1 MTDYIAEYTDEN
13 DERKIIDINQYKENY
28 LNKNIKCPFKLQCHC
43 GGEVR
48 YRSASRDVVGL
59 ITKIDCFF
67 HMKGANCNL
76 PTITLSSNTK
86 KIIKSMTDE
95 EKYYERLKLL
105 CKLHL
110 KHLNNLKDFNQRIR
124 DCLKQLKPYEN
135 KIKDT
140 SFITDDI
147 KLLSYTK
154 IIFIDFRKLDEY
166 TLNSKI
172 CYQINNIDLK
182 DENFYKFLTKIAND
196 FSLYIIYVRQI
207 SLTLLYYSR
216 CYANIEN
223 MEITVLYFE
232 EKTIEAIKQAK
243 MFMFIED
250 D

>member
-1 MTDYIAEYTDEN
+1 MTDYIAEYIDEN
-13 DERKIIDINQYKENY
+13 DEIKIIDINQYKEKY
-28 LNKNIKCPFKLQCHC
+28 KNTSIKCPYKLKCIC
-43 GGEVR
+43 GNEVR
-48 YRSASRDVVGL
+48 YRSESRNKEDL

-67 HMKGANCNL
+67 HMQGSNCNL
-76 PTITLSSNTK
+76 PTITLNSNKK
-86 KIIKSMTDE
+86 KIIKSMTDK

-105 CKLHL
+105 CELHL

-124 DCLKQLKPYEN
+124 DCLKQLKPYKN

-147 KLLSYTK
+147 KLASYTK
-154 IIFIDFRKLDEY
+154 LFFIDFRKIDEY

-182 DENFYKFLTKIAND
+182 NKLFHKFLTKIAND

-216 CYANIEN
+216 CYANMEKI
-223 MEITVLYFE
+223 EITVQYFE
-232 EKTIEAIKQAK
+232 VKTIEAIKQAK
-243 MFMFIED
+243 MSMFIED

>member
-13 DERKIIDINQYKENY
+13 DETKIIDINQYKEKY
-28 LNKNIKCPFKLQCHC
+28 KNTDIKCPYILKCYC
-43 GGEVR
+43 GNEVR
-48 YRSASRDVVGL
+48 YRSESRIEGL

-67 HMKGANCNL
+67 HMKGSNCNL
-76 PTITLSSNTK
+76 PTITLNNNTK
-86 KIIKSMTDE
+86 KILKSMTDE
-95 EKYYERLKLL
+95 EKYYERLKSL
-105 CKLHL
+105 CESHL

-124 DCLKQLKPYEN
+124 DCFKQLKPYKN

-147 KLLSYTK
+147 KSASFTK
-154 IIFIDFRKLDEY
+154 LFFIDFRKIDEY
-166 TLNSKI
+166 TLDSKI

-182 DENFYKFLTKIAND
+182 EKSFQKFLKKIAKN

-216 CYANIEN
+216 CYLNMQKIET
-223 MEITVLYFE
+223 IVLYFK

-243 MFMFIED
+243 MSMYIED